1 MIEIVK
7 KEVEKFYTELPK
19 IKKVKNEI
27 EPKIKKEVKYIFT
40 ELPKINL

>member
-7 KEVEKFYTELPK
+7 KEVEKIYTELPK
-19 IKKVKNEI
+19 IKK
-27 EPKIKKEVKYIFT
+27 EVKDIIT